1 MTLTTPAILFS
12 TVSLLYVAYTN
23 RFVAISNLIRSL
35 KARYLQTK
43 DADILKQLSNLRL
56 RVMLIRNMQLTGI
69 VSLILSVVSIIL
81 IFTGH
86 MYYANFVFGISL
98 LFLVYSMSLA
108 AREIFI
114 SVESLKIELSSM
126 QDLHDNHQDDSLLI
140 SHNFKKIT
148 QATKDLFESKE
159 EQPVKSDKPDEKE

>member
-35 KARYLQTK
+35 KTRYLQTK

-140 SHNFKKIT
+140 SHNIKKIT

>member
-1 MTLTTPAILFS
+1 
-12 TVSLLYVAYTN
+12 
-23 RFVAISNLIRSL
+23 
-35 KARYLQTK
+35 
-43 DADILKQLSNLRL
+43 
-56 RVMLIRNMQLTGI
+56 
-69 VSLILSVVSIIL
+69 
-81 IFTGH
+81 
-86 MYYANFVFGISL
+86 
-98 LFLVYSMSLA
+98 MSLA

-140 SHNFKKIT
+140 SHNIKKIT

>member
-140 SHNFKKIT
+140 SHNIKKIT
-148 QATKDLFESKE
+148 QATKELFDHKE
-159 EQPVKSDKPDEKE
+159 EPAPKSDKSTEKE